1 MSFRNNKEIKN
12 YKAIISKNLLK
23 YNKTKEQLSQN
34 IIKQLI
40 FHKKS
45 HYTSLFIEYL
55 IWDDF
60 QEFLTKYYTNKI
72 CYKKLIHESKNNYN
86 LALADDIGYR
96 IIFQNFQKKKLLQ
109 KNNISKQNQSKN
121 INIAHFE
128 KNLNKNN
135 FFHILPLDESGEK
148 KIFEIERKNTKN
160 ESETIDNINANN
172 DISISLDL
180 KINKNYDSKILDKN
194 SAFVKG
200 KNGENDKEIM
210 KVIKFLKPIH
220 DENIDKTSKLNK
232 IKNRN
237 TVFCYEY
244 LNDISRNKTKY
255 ISHSNNNSEK
265 KRQKKVIENN
275 NIKNNYNNKKR
286 LKCNSLNNN
295 NNAIKNKDSISYKNI
310 FKIDIKKNSPS
321 PDINKNKS
329 KMRKSKNNR
338 NIILVNKFINN
349 TTSTKTNSK
358 SNETFN
364 ANNSKNKINNNIK
377 KSNQTKT
384 QNNKISNLNT
394 NLPFSSKIREKK
406 VLNSNSNSKKN
417 LKNNDGKIKKIIL
430 DKKIISTNF
439 TRKEKYINKK
449 YNFVSPE
456 IHRKNYFNTKKNFN
470 ENKLLID
477 KIIYKKKEKSF
488 DNKHSIKDN
497 ASKNSS
503 KKLSPVKCKKIL

>member
-286 LKCNSLNNN
+286 LKCN
-295 NNAIKNKDSISYKNI
+295 
-310 FKIDIKKNSPS
+310 
-321 PDINKNKS
+321 
-329 KMRKSKNNR
+329 
-338 NIILVNKFINN
+338 
-349 TTSTKTNSK
+349 
-358 SNETFN
+358 
-364 ANNSKNKINNNIK
+364 
-377 KSNQTKT
+377 
-384 QNNKISNLNT
+384 
-394 NLPFSSKIREKK
+394 
-406 VLNSNSNSKKN
+406 
-417 LKNNDGKIKKIIL
+417 
-430 DKKIISTNF
+430 
-439 TRKEKYINKK
+439 
-449 YNFVSPE
+449 
-456 IHRKNYFNTKKNFN
+456 
-470 ENKLLID
+470 
-477 KIIYKKKEKSF
+477 
-488 DNKHSIKDN
+488 
-497 ASKNSS
+497 
-503 KKLSPVKCKKIL
+503 